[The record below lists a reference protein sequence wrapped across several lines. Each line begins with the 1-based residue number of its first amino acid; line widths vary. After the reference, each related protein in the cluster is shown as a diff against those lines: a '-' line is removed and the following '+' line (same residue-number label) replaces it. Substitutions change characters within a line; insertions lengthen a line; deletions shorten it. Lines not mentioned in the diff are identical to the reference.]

1 MFNLKLKYF
10 KESYHMHYA
19 SSKHSKKS
27 LCCCLDVLI
36 LMMLI
41 IFSTKLRR
49 RKNAASND
57 TNHMCN
63 IKDAHTRWKM
73 SVYDDNDDD
82 NLYTHDIYCS
92 NNRRNGKILITFFF

>member
-27 LCCCLDVLI
+27 LCFCLDVLI

-73 SVYDDNDDD
+73 SVYDDNDDG
-82 NLYTHDIYCS
+82 NLYTHDIYVATTDEME
-92 NNRRNGKILITFFF
+92 KYL